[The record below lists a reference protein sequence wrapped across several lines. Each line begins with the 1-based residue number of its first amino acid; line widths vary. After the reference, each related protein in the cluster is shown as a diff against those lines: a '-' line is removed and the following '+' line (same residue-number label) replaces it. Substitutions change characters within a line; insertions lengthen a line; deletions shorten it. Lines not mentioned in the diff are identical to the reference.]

1 MTVKLFSL
9 VLCALLAQAAAAQ
22 TLYKSTMPDGKVIY
36 GDKPAPGAVKSE
48 EQKPDMTKGITPAQK
63 RDAGAP
69 EKADKERASRDRQQA
84 RIEAAEKR
92 LREAEAAREAGKEP
106 GAGDRLGTVSGNQRL
121 TDDYWARQK
130 KLENDVDSARELLEK
145 ARSGAK

>member
-1 MTVKLFSL
+1 MALRIFPIL
-9 VLCALLAQAAAAQ
+9 LCALLAQPAFAQ

-48 EQKPDMTKGITPAQK
+48 EQKPDISKGITPAQK
-63 RDAGAP
+63 SDAGLPA
-69 EKADKERASRDRQQA
+69 KADKERANRDRQQA

-130 KLENDVDSARELLEK
+130 KLENDVESARELLEK
-145 ARSGAK
+145 ARSGTK